1 MESNKNNSV
10 TKIAIVMAAGKGTRM
25 KSDLP
30 KVLYPVSGRPMI
42 DYVLDVLETV
52 VERIF
57 VVVGYRSDLVRESL
71 QGRRKLEFV
80 EQTEQLGT
88 GHAVMVC
95 RDQLVGYEGALL
107 VLAGD
112 CPMVQAETINKLFDA
127 YNSTNV
133 CPSCFKIHGAEHG
146 SAASRSVCSGAKS
159 IAHTGSGIFPS
170 CVLGTATKDN
180 PTGLG
185 RIVRDS
191 NDEFIGIVEER
202 DATPEQR
209 LIKEVNMSY
218 YIFHAPDL
226 LGALSELRSDNS
238 QNEYYITDVPA
249 VLKRQE
255 KKVIAMPILKQIETL
270 GINTVEEAQVVE
282 KAMQDL

>member
-1 MESNKNNSV
+1 
-10 TKIAIVMAAGKGTRM
+10 MAAGKGTRM

-30 KVLYPVSGRPMI
+30 KVLYPVWGRPMI

-71 QGRRKLEFV
+71 RGRRKLEFV

-127 YNSTNV
+127 YNATDTLGK
-133 CPSCFKIHGAEHG
+133 KI
-146 SAASRSVCSGAKS
+146 
-159 IAHTGSGIFPS
+159 PS

-185 RIVRDS
+185 RILRDS
-191 NDEFIGIVEER
+191 NGEFIGIVEER
-202 DATPEQR
+202 DATPEQ
-209 LIKEVNMSY
+209 LQIKEVNMSY
-218 YIFHAPDL
+218 YVFHSPDL

-282 KAMQDL
+282 KALQGFQNDHENDHENDHDCKVGASVTV